1 MSRISTYAI
10 DGTPTVND
18 KLIGTDVDNVDVT
31 MNYTIGDIISLVPG
45 GGGVGISSINTATGP
60 AITLS
65 GTGGLVVTQVGNNIF
80 LDTST
85 VGSSGVTDINSIT
98 GSVDLQGKGGL
109 VVTEIGGTIFLDTTN
124 SGNFNSLTTVGSSGA
139 ATLTGGVLNIP
150 NYAGGVSGVSD
161 VNSVTG
167 SVDLQGKGGLVVT
180 EVGNTIFLDV
190 AGVGGSVNSL
200 TTTGNQGAATLT
212 GGVLNIPNYAVGGG
226 GSVTSVN
233 AGING
238 DAITI
243 TGGPITS
250 NGVLNFAFTGDKS
263 QYVRGDGTLLAFPAT
278 TSGTVQEITSS
289 NTSFISATGTSPIT
303 TTGDLSF
310 SLNAIGTPSATTY
323 LRGDNS
329 WATIPGGGGT
339 VTDFS
344 AVVNGG
350 ITDAISLRV
359 FDSTTTPRLE
369 LDFQGVAGQY
379 INGLGVLTFFPSLG
393 MSSWTIGDGTGIEPV
408 TDGVEVQFR
417 GLDKISTSVALV
429 GTDIQLDINHDNTVR
444 LDTVSAVSPAAGGT
458 FTVVDSVT
466 QDATGHPTSVNV
478 KTVTLPSSGSAIN
491 YTFYEARYS
500 TISNTVNVNVLEN
513 TTGRNF
519 SWQRDV
525 VNGTIDISMTPSIG
539 VPDVLIF
546 CNGNGGDKGA
556 KTQVFYESFDNAN
569 QIVLST
575 VDIATG
581 ADSSSDIDDGMFSIK
596 IWTKV

>member
-1 MSRISTYAI
+1 MSRISIYAI

-65 GTGGLVVTQVGNNIF
+65 GKGGLVVTQVGNNIF

-98 GSVDLQGKGGL
+98 GSVDLQGKGGI
-109 VVTEIGGTIFLDTTN
+109 VITEVGGTIFLDTTN
-124 SGNFNSLTTVGSSGA
+124 SGNFDSLTTVGSSGA
-139 ATLTGGVLNIP
+139 ATLTSGVLNIP

-167 SVDLQGKGGLVVT
+167 SVDLQGKGGLVIT
-180 EVGNTIFLDV
+180 EVGNVIFLDV

-263 QYVRGDGTLLAFPAT
+263 QYVRGDGTLLAFPASS
-278 TSGTVQEITSS
+278 SGTVEEITSS

-329 WATIPGGGGT
+329 WATI
-339 VTDFS
+339 
-344 AVVNGG
+344 A
-350 ITDAISLRV
+350 A
-359 FDSTTTPRLE
+359 
-369 LDFQGVAGQY
+369 
-379 INGLGVLTFFPSLG
+379 G
-393 MSSWTIGDGTGIEPV
+393 MSSWIMGDGTGIEPV
-408 TDGVEVQFR
+408 LDGEEVEFRTLTKLSNTIQKIAGIVQY
-417 GLDKISTSVALV
+417 DIS
-429 GTDIQLDINHDNTVR
+429 HDNTGRV
-444 LDTVSAVSPAAGGT
+444 DTVSAVSPAAGGT

-478 KTVTLPSSGSAIN
+478 KTVTLPTSGSAIN

-519 SWQRDV
+519 SWQRNV
-525 VNGTIDISMTPSIG
+525 LNGTIDISMTPSIG

-556 KTQVFYESFDNAN
+556 KTQVFYESFDNLN

-575 VDIATG
+575 IDIATG
-581 ADSSSDIDDGMFSIK
+581 ADSSTNIDDGMFSIK

>member
-1 MSRISTYAI
+1 MSRISTYSI

-98 GSVDLQGKGGL
+98 GSVDLQGTGGIII
-109 VVTEIGGTIFLDTTN
+109 TEVGGTIFLDTTN
-124 SGNFNSLTTVGSSGA
+124 SGMFDSLTTVGSSGA
-139 ATLTGGVLNIP
+139 ATLTSGVLNIP

-167 SVDLQGKGGLVVT
+167 SVDLEGKGGLVVT
-180 EVGNTIFLDV
+180 EVGQKIFLDV

-250 NGVLNFAFTGDKS
+250 SGVLNFAFTGDKS
-263 QYVRGDGTLLAFPAT
+263 QYVRGDGTLLAFPASS
-278 TSGTVQEITSS
+278 SGTVESVTSS

-310 SLNAIGTPSATTY
+310 SLNAIGTPSVTTY

-329 WATIPGGGGT
+329 WAAIPGS
-339 VTDFS
+339 D
-344 AVVNGG
+344 
-350 ITDAISLRV
+350 
-359 FDSTTTPRLE
+359 
-369 LDFQGVAGQY
+369 Y
-379 INGLGVLTFFPSLG
+379 
-393 MSSWTIGDGTGIEPV
+393 SWIVGDGTGIEPV
-408 TDGVEVQFR
+408 TDGTTVQFR
-417 GLDKISTSVALV
+417 GLDKLSTQVSIAGL
-429 GTDIQLDINHDNTVR
+429 DRLLDITHNDTGR

-466 QDATGHPTSVNV
+466 QDATGHPTSVNI
-478 KTVTLPSSGSAIN
+478 KTVTLPASGGVLN
-491 YTFYEARYS
+491 YTTYVARYS
-500 TISNTVNVNVLEN
+500 TNGATVFAQELEN
-513 TTGRNF
+513 TTGGTF
-519 SWQRDV
+519 SWIR
-525 VNGTIDISMTPSIG
+525 NTGIATEIEITYSG
-539 VPDVLIF
+539 VLGNQVLIL
-546 CNGNGGDKGA
+546 CNGRGGDKSGGVQA
-556 KTQVFYESFDNAN
+556 FYNTTDNVNTISISVFDQAFVPSP
-569 QIVLST
+569 I
-575 VDIATG
+575 DI
-581 ADSSSDIDDGMFSIK
+581 IEGMFELRIYDK
-596 IWTKV
+596 

>member
-65 GTGGLVVTQVGNNIF
+65 GKGGLVVTQVGNNIF
-80 LDTST
+80 LDTSA

-98 GSVDLQGKGGL
+98 GSVDLQGKGGI
-109 VVTEIGGTIFLDTTN
+109 VITEVGGTIFLDTTN
-124 SGNFNSLTTVGSSGA
+124 SGNFDSLTTVGSS
-139 ATLTGGVLNIP
+139 
-150 NYAGGVSGVSD
+150 
-161 VNSVTG
+161 
-167 SVDLQGKGGLVVT
+167 
-180 EVGNTIFLDV
+180 
-190 AGVGGSVNSL
+190 
-200 TTTGNQGAATLT
+200 GAATLT

-250 NGVLNFAFTGDKS
+250 SGVLNFAFTGDKS

-278 TSGTVQEITSS
+278 TSGTVEEITSS

-310 SLNAIGTPSATTY
+310 SLNAIGTPSATTF

-329 WATIPGGGGT
+329 WATIPGGGGGT

-369 LDFQGVAGQY
+369 LDFQGVADQY

-393 MSSWTIGDGTGIEPV
+393 MSSWTIGNGTGIEPV
-408 TDGVEVQFR
+408 TDGVEVQYR
-417 GLDKISTSVALV
+417 GLDKITTSVALV
-429 GTDIQLDINHDNTVR
+429 GTDIQLDINHDNTGR

-458 FTVVDSVT
+458 FTVIDSVT

-519 SWQRDV
+519 SWQRNIL
-525 VNGTIDISMTPSIG
+525 NGTIDISMTPSIG

-581 ADSSSDIDDGMFSIK
+581 GDSSSDIDDGMFSIK

>member
-45 GGGVGISSINTATGP
+45 GGGVGISSINTSTGP
-60 AITLS
+60 AITLT
-65 GTGGLVVTQVGNNIF
+65 GKGGLVVTQVGNIIF

-98 GSVDLQGKGGL
+98 GSVDLQGKGGI
-109 VVTEIGGTIFLDTTN
+109 VITEVGGTIFLDTTN
-124 SGNFNSLTTVGSSGA
+124 SGNFDSLTTVGSSGA

-167 SVDLQGKGGLVVT
+167 SVALAGKGGLVVT
-180 EVGNTIFLDV
+180 EVGNIIFLDV

-238 DAITI
+238 DAIRI

-263 QYVRGDGTLLAFPAT
+263 QYVRGDGTLLAFPASS
-278 TSGTVQEITSS
+278 SGTVQEITSS

-329 WATIPGGGGT
+329 WATIPGGEGT

-359 FDSTTTPRLE
+359 FDSKTTPRLE
-369 LDFQGVAGQY
+369 LDFQGVEDQY
-379 INGLGVLTFFPSLG
+379 INGLGVLTSFPNPG
-393 MSSWTIGDGTGIEPV
+393 MSSWTVGDGTGIEPV
-408 TDGVEVQFR
+408 TDGVEVEYK
-417 GLDKISTSVALV
+417 GLDKITTNVALFGGGV
-429 GTDIQLDINHDNTVR
+429 QLNINHDDTER

-478 KTVTLPSSGSAIN
+478 KTVTLPSSGSIN

-500 TISNTVNVNVLEN
+500 TASSTVNVNVLEN

-519 SWQRDV
+519 SWSRNV
-525 VNGTIDISMTPSIG
+525 PNGTIDITMTPSIDN
-539 VPDVLIF
+539 PDVLIF
-546 CNGNGGDKGA
+546 CNGNGGEKGA
-556 KTQVFYESFDNAN
+556 KTQVFYES
-569 QIVLST
+569 
-575 VDIATG
+575 G
-581 ADSSSDIDDGMFSIK
+581 GDSSSDIDDGMFSIK